1 MVARVVVV
9 VAPVGV
15 LPLAEA
21 SRRAQA
27 APSSVVVATIR
38 FFIRAGPQS
47 RDRRSTI
54 SFGGVSLDGK
64 RQVLLQRRRRQR
76 TRLLWLLQR

>member
-64 RQVLLQRRRRQR
+64 RQVLLQRRRQL

>member
-21 SRRAQA
+21 SRRAQAA

-64 RQVLLQRRRRQR
+64 RQVLLQRRRQR

>member
-64 RQVLLQRRRRQR
+64 RQVLLQRRRQR

>member
-21 SRRAQA
+21 SSRRAQA

-64 RQVLLQRRRRQR
+64 RQVLLQRRRQL

>member
-1 MVARVVVV
+1 MVARGVVV

-64 RQVLLQRRRRQR
+64 RQVLLQRRRQL